1 MIDWKESR
9 FSRKARMTP
18 MKHAK
23 TYENVTKRF
32 YRPEIRKCL
41 ECQKPIKRAVT
52 LSQRTVVTL
61 DGVIKVVHGG
71 YRCKNPKC
79 SAQSRTYR
87 SAEADALALPG
98 FTFGLDIVLLVGKL
112 HLGNHQTLDEM
123 HETILERLAPLGVS
137 ISRREVL
144 YLFDAFSALLRATSD
159 LKDDKEWGN
168 QVAKN
173 GGMVVSIDGI
183 QPDQGNET
191 IYVVRDALTGRLL
204 TAENATES
212 STERIKQILAPI
224 LALGIT
230 VLGTI
235 SDAQKAEIKA
245 LVELWP
251 DVPHQTCHFHALRDA
266 GELAMAEDRQ
276 VKKEIRKKM
285 QPHVRNLRKEI
296 KGQME
301 QASEAEHEQLAI
313 LDTYALGMQAVLNQ
327 DGVAPFDY
335 AGIDAYEA
343 LDEIEASLER
353 IKKKDLSPPLGVHS
367 IGIP

>member
-1 MIDWKESR
+1 MI
-9 FSRKARMTP
+9 P

-98 FTFGLDIVLLVGKL
+98 CTFGLDIVLLVGKL

-123 HETILERLAPLGVS
+123 HETISERLAPLGVS

-159 LKDDKEWGN
+159 LKDDKEWLSL
-168 QVAKN
+168 VEKN
-173 GGMVVSIDGI
+173 GGMIVSIDGI

-191 IYVVRDALTGRLL
+191 IYLVRDALTGRLL

-212 STERIKQILAPI
+212 STERIKQILAPLLELDI
-224 LALGIT
+224 A

-251 DVPHQTCHFHALRDA
+251 DAPHQTCQFHALRDA
-266 GELAMAEDRQ
+266 GELAMAEDRK
-276 VKKEIRKKM
+276 VKKDIRKSL
-285 QPHVRNLRKEI
+285 QPKLRDLRKEI

-301 QASEAEHEQLAI
+301 QASEAEQEQLAI
-313 LDTYALGMQAVLNQ
+313 LDHYALGMQAVLNQ
-327 DGVAPFDY
+327 DGVAPFEY
-335 AGIDAYEA
+335 AGIDAYDA
-343 LDEIEASLER
+343 LDDIEASLER
-353 IKKKDLSPPLGVHS
+353 IKKKAISPPLGVHS
-367 IGIP
+367 IGML

>member
-1 MIDWKESR
+1 
-9 FSRKARMTP
+9 
-18 MKHAK
+18 MKQAK

-41 ECQKPIKRAVT
+41 ECQKPIKRVVT
-52 LSQRTVVTL
+52 LSQRTVVTFHE
-61 DGVIKVVHGG
+61 VIKVIHGG
-71 YRCKNPKC
+71 YRCRNPKC
-79 SAQSRTYR
+79 PAQGRTYR

-112 HLGNHQTLDEM
+112 HLGKHQTLDEI

-212 STERIKQILAPI
+212 STQRIKQILAPI

-266 GELAMAEDRQ
+266 GEQAFVHDRQ
-276 VKKEIRKKM
+276 VKKEIRKKL
-285 QPHVRNLRKEI
+285 QPQVRNLRKEI
-296 KGQME
+296 KEQME
-301 QASEAEHEQLAI
+301 QASEAESHQLAI
-313 LDTYALGMQAVLNQ
+313 LEKYALGIQAVLNQ
-327 DGVAPFDY
+327 DGVAPFEY

-343 LDEIEASLER
+343 LDDIAASLER
-353 IKKKDLSPPLGVHS
+353 IKKRDISPPLGAHS
-367 IGIP
+367 MCNL

>member
-1 MIDWKESR
+1 
-9 FSRKARMTP
+9 

-41 ECQKPIKRAVT
+41 ECQKPLKRAVT
-52 LSQRTVVTL
+52 LSQRRVVTL

-71 YRCKNPKC
+71 YRCKNPQC
-79 SAQSRTYR
+79 SGKSRTYR
-87 SAEADALALPG
+87 SAQADALALPG

-112 HLGNHQTLDEM
+112 HLGEHQTLDEV
-123 HETILERLAPLGVS
+123 HEQVSRRLAPLGVS
-137 ISRREVL
+137 ISRREIL

-159 LKDDKEWGN
+159 VKEDEEWLEL
-168 QVAKN
+168 VKKN
-173 GGMVVSIDGI
+173 GGIIVSIDGI

-191 IYVVRDALTGRLL
+191 IYLVRDGLTGRLI

-212 STERIKQILAPI
+212 STERIKQILAPV
-224 LALGIT
+224 LALDIT

-266 GELAMAEDRQ
+266 GEQAFAYDRH
-276 VKKEIRKKM
+276 VKKEIRKTL
-285 QPHVRNLRKEI
+285 QPQVRKLRKEI
-296 KGQME
+296 KEQME
-301 QASEAEHEQLAI
+301 QASEAEAEQLAI

-327 DGVAPFDY
+327 DGVAPFEY
-335 AGIDAYEA
+335 AGIGAYEA
-343 LDEIEASLER
+343 LDDIEASLER
-353 IKKKDLSPPLGVHS
+353 IKKKDLLPPLGVHS
-367 IGIP
+367 ICNL

>member
-1 MIDWKESR
+1 
-9 FSRKARMTP
+9 
-18 MKHAK
+18 MKQAK

-61 DGVIKVVHGG
+61 QEVIKVVHGG

-79 SAQSRTYR
+79 LAQSRTYR
-87 SAEADALALPG
+87 SVEADALALPG
-98 FTFGLDIVLLVGKL
+98 CTFGLDIVLLVGKL

-123 HETILERLAPLGVS
+123 HETVSERLAPLGVS
-137 ISRREVL
+137 ISRREIL

-159 LKDDKEWGN
+159 VKEDQEWLDL
-168 QVAKN
+168 VEKN
-173 GGMVVSIDGI
+173 GGILVSIDGI

-191 IYVVRDALTGRLL
+191 IYLVRDALTGRLL
-204 TAENATES
+204 TADNATES

-224 LALGIT
+224 LALAIP
-230 VLGTI
+230 VLATI

-266 GELAMAEDRQ
+266 GEQAFAQDRH
-276 VKKEIRKKM
+276 VKKEIRKKL
-285 QPHVRNLRKEI
+285 QPQVRNLRKEI
-296 KGQME
+296 KEQME
-301 QASEAEHEQLAI
+301 QASEAESEQLAI
-313 LDTYALGMQAVLNQ
+313 LDQYAIGMQAVLNQ
-327 DGVAPFDY
+327 DGVAPFEY

-343 LDEIEASLER
+343 LDDIAASLER
-353 IKKKDLSPPLGVHS
+353 IKKKDISPPLGVHS
-367 IGIP
+367 ICIP

>member
-1 MIDWKESR
+1 MIQ
-9 FSRKARMTP
+9 

-23 TYENVTKRF
+23 TYKNVTKRF

-61 DGVIKVVHGG
+61 EEVIKVVHGG
-71 YRCKNPKC
+71 YRCKNRQC
-79 SAQSRTYR
+79 SGKSRTYR

-98 FTFGLDIVLLVGKL
+98 FTFGLDVVLLVGKL
-112 HLGNHQTLDEM
+112 HLGDHQTLDEV
-123 HETILERLAPLGVS
+123 HETVSQRLSPLGVS
-137 ISRREVL
+137 ISRREIL

-159 LKDDKEWGN
+159 VKEDQEWLDL
-168 QVAKN
+168 VEKN
-173 GGMVVSIDGI
+173 GGILVSIDGI

-191 IYVVRDALTGRLL
+191 IYLVRDALTGRLL

-224 LALGIT
+224 LTLDIT

-245 LVELWP
+245 LMELWP

-276 VKKEIRKKM
+276 VKKEIRKQL
-285 QPHVRNLRKEI
+285 QPNIRHLRKEI

-313 LDTYALGMQAVLNQ
+313 LDKYALGMQAVLNQ
-327 DGVAPFDY
+327 DGVAPFEY
-335 AGIDAYEA
+335 AGIEAYGA
-343 LDEIEASLER
+343 LDDIEASLEK
-353 IKKKDLSPPLGVHS
+353 IKKRIFRHC
-367 IGIP
+367 

>member
-1 MIDWKESR
+1 MIS
-9 FSRKARMTP
+9 

-23 TYENVTKRF
+23 TYENVIKRF
-32 YRPEIRKCL
+32 YRPEIRRCI

-79 SAQSRTYR
+79 SAKSRTYR
-87 SAEADALALPG
+87 SAAADALALPG

-112 HLGNHQTLDEM
+112 HLGKHQTLDEV
-123 HETILERLAPLGVS
+123 HENVSERLAPLGVS
-137 ISRREVL
+137 ISRREIL
-144 YLFDAFSALLRATSD
+144 YLFDAFSALLRSTSD
-159 LKDDKEWGN
+159 LKDDKEWLDL
-168 QVAKN
+168 VEKN
-173 GGMVVSIDGI
+173 GGLLVSIDGI

-191 IYVVRDALTGRLL
+191 IYLVRDALTGRLL
-204 TAENATES
+204 TAENAIES

-251 DVPHQTCHFHALRDA
+251 DAPHQTCHFHSLRDA
-266 GELAMAEDRQ
+266 GGQAFAQDRQ
-276 VKKEIRKKM
+276 VKKDIRKQL

-296 KGQME
+296 KEQME
-301 QASEAEHEQLAI
+301 QASEAEQKQLTI
-313 LDTYALGMQAVLNQ
+313 LDTYALGIQAVLNQ
-327 DGVAPFDY
+327 DGVALFDY
-335 AGIDAYEA
+335 AGIDAYDA
-343 LDEIEASLER
+343 LDDLAASLER
-353 IKKKDLSPPLGVHS
+353 IKKKILL
-367 IGIP
+367 